1 VLRERLHAPPA
12 DGGECVRAPLHA
24 GASGHHPTRG
34 GRGRQI
40 RAACR
45 RRGATGTTPM
55 LRTVRVLLETPT
67 LGVILRFHG
76 LWGGDALLLS
86 AMLLENRNPLSA
98 WRKR

>member
-1 VLRERLHAPPA
+1 
-12 DGGECVRAPLHA
+12 
-24 GASGHHPTRG
+24 
-34 GRGRQI
+34 
-40 RAACR
+40 
-45 RRGATGTTPM
+45 M